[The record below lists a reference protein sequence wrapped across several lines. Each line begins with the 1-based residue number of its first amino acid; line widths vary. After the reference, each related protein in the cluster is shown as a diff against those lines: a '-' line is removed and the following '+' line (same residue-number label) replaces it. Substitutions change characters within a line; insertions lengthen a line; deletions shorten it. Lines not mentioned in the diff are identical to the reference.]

1 MGYFDDLGIL
11 EHAWNHPLLRWR
23 EIMKCSNFW
32 LKWFKSK
39 KEVKLIRYLIE
50 SSFSPLMHRSLRGFT
65 VSPGNLPGHLIFS
78 CLVCS
83 STRLPRQSCVQMR
96 YPSAGF
102 NDETVFCKRQHQ
114 RPWLSVWL
122 CKPFSRAI
130 HSYRWII
137 YLQTPLHTNNSFCL
151 ALKYV
156 WRLVRG
162 HCLFQDEMY
171 CVLCIKSFKYLA
183 TRVYEHLIGYSEWW
197 FLMSVLWYKL

>member
-1 MGYFDDLGIL
+1 MIGSFKFPPPESKL
-11 EHAWNHPLLRWR
+11 
-23 EIMKCSNFW
+23 CSN
-32 LKWFKSK
+32 
-39 KEVKLIRYLIE
+39 V
-50 SSFSPLMHRSLRGFT
+50 
-65 VSPGNLPGHLIFS
+65 LPKCRIWWWN
-78 CLVCS
+78 C
-83 STRLPRQSCVQMR
+83 
-96 YPSAGF
+96 
-102 NDETVFCKRQHQ
+102 FCKRQHQ

-137 YLQTPLHTNNSFCL
+137 YLQTPFHTNNSFCL

-183 TRVYEHLIGYSEWW
+183 TRVNEHLIGYSEWW
-197 FLMSVLWYKL
+197 FLMSVLWYKLYEQKIFLLLWGHSATWRV

>member
-1 MGYFDDLGIL
+1 
-11 EHAWNHPLLRWR
+11 
-23 EIMKCSNFW
+23 MKCSNFW

-65 VSPGNLPGHLIFS
+65 VSPGNLPGHLIFL

-114 RPWLSVWL
+114 RP
-122 CKPFSRAI
+122 
-130 HSYRWII
+130 
-137 YLQTPLHTNNSFCL
+137 
-151 ALKYV
+151 
-156 WRLVRG
+156 
-162 HCLFQDEMY
+162 
-171 CVLCIKSFKYLA
+171 
-183 TRVYEHLIGYSEWW
+183 
-197 FLMSVLWYKL
+197 